1 LRIRRIWIGEWRH
14 FSNLEISLEQ
24 DAPLVCIVGANGT
37 GKSHIL
43 ELIAACAH
51 RLGLTQGV
59 QLARGEVFNDLHD
72 IELQFYLA
80 TGVSD
85 AVDVELAADENYSAW
100 DRTLTLRSRKT
111 TNVTTR
117 IEAGGITNPA
127 QSANFASRVI
137 AKLRSSRD
145 VHFLSLDADRSYPK
159 KNVNIN
165 QMAEAYGIDWE
176 DVEYTRGRSFM
187 PTSTLYD
194 EWMRYFLA
202 QENQTATKL
211 VQEARRAKKTG
222 ASQPEFKDHFEEYAL
237 SVQKVLPHIEFAG
250 VDSKAR
256 TLLFDTTGLHLTF
269 DQLSGGEREIA
280 FLIGQID
287 RFGLRQG
294 LFLID
299 EPELH
304 LNADLI
310 RTWVGYLLTTV
321 QEGQIWLATHS
332 LEAVE
337 AAGQQATF
345 VLERSTETK
354 KVDQIARLNE
364 RPVLA
369 ALSRSVGTP
378 AFSISQLLFVYIEGE
393 DGIGEREHYQKLSAL
408 GQKVRFIEAGAGT
421 EVSRRVSVIRSL
433 ASGVET
439 GIRIAG
445 IVDRDYKSPSE
456 VAVLQRAGVSVL
468 PVHEAENFH
477 LHPATLEVLLA
488 QNGQKVGA
496 ALALIRDAA
505 DKRAGNWIFQYA
517 MATPNARGL
526 PDMTIPAKEKAK
538 SLAWADFETDQSK
551 AIGAVVAL
559 TSFPTEEAKKFE
571 ALLLV
576 AVQAYAR
583 KRTEETLWKE
593 CEGKQVLNDVAKGI
607 GFASVSAMT
616 QATFAAWSRGSAPVS
631 SELKEFRQYLST
643 L

>member
-1 LRIRRIWIGEWRH
+1 LRIRHINIIQWRH
-14 FSNLEISLEQ
+14 FANIEIKLDH
-24 DAPLVCIVGANGT
+24 DAPLVCVVGANGT

-59 QLARGEVFNDLHD
+59 QIARGEVFNDPHD
-72 IELQFYLA
+72 ILLQFHLA
-80 TGVSD
+80 EAVSD
-85 AVDVELAADENYSAW
+85 SVDAELAADENYNAW
-100 DRTLTLRSRKT
+100 DRTLTIRSRNT
-111 TNVTTR
+111 VDPSSS
-117 IEAGGITNPA
+117 IEAGGIA
-127 QSANFASRVI
+127 DRDQSINFASRVI
-137 AKLRSSRD
+137 EKLRTSRE

-165 QMAEAYGIDWE
+165 QMAEAYGIDWAGT
-176 DVEYTRGRSFM
+176 EYTRGRSFM

-202 QENQTATKL
+202 KENQTGTKL
-211 VQEARRAKKTG
+211 MQDTRRSKKAG
-222 ASQPEFKDHFEEYAL
+222 APLPEFKDHFEDYAK

-250 VDSKAR
+250 VDSQAR

-294 LFLID
+294 LLLID

-310 RTWVGYLLTTV
+310 RIWVSYLLSTV

-345 VLERSTETK
+345 ILERSVETK
-354 KVDQIARLNE
+354 KVDRIARINE

-378 AFSISQLLFVYIEGE
+378 AFSISQLLFVFIEGE

-408 GQKVRFIEAGAGT
+408 GQSVRFIEAGAGT
-421 EVSRRVSVIRSL
+421 EVTRRVAVIKSL

-445 IVDRDYKSPSE
+445 VVDRDYKSAQEIAALKQS
-456 VAVLQRAGVSVL
+456 GIFVL

-477 LHPATLEVLLA
+477 LHPATLEILLT
-488 QNGQKVGA
+488 QNGLPA
-496 ALALIRDAA
+496 SSAPDLIRHAA
-505 DKRAGNWIFQYA
+505 DRRAGNWVFQFA
-517 MATPNARGL
+517 MATTNARSL
-526 PDMTIPAKEKAK
+526 PDMTVPAKEKAK
-538 SLAWADFETDQSK
+538 SLSWTDFEADEAK
-551 AIGAVVAL
+551 AISDVVSL
-559 TSFPTEEAKKFE
+559 TGFPSEEAKKFSSLILI
-571 ALLLV
+571 ATK
-576 AVQAYAR
+576 AYAK
-583 KRTEETLWKE
+583 KRNENTFWKD
-593 CEGKQVLNDVAKGI
+593 CEGKQVLNDVARGI
-607 GFASVSAMT
+607 GFAGVSAMT
-616 QATFAAWSRGSAPVS
+616 QATFAVWSRKNASVPA
-631 SELKEFRQYLST
+631 ELAEFRAYLAT
-643 L
+643 M

>member
-1 LRIRRIWIGEWRH
+1 LRIRHINIIQWRH
-14 FSNLEISLEQ
+14 FSNIEIKLDH
-24 DAPLVCIVGANGT
+24 DAPLVCVVGANGT

-59 QLARGEVFNDLHD
+59 QIARGEVFNDPHD
-72 IELQFYLA
+72 ILLQFYLA
-80 TGVSD
+80 PAVSD
-85 AVDVELAADENYSAW
+85 SVNAELASDESYNAW
-100 DRTLTLRSRKT
+100 DRTLTIRSR
-111 TNVTTR
+111 NPIDPLSS
-117 IEAGGITNPA
+117 IEAGGIA
-127 QSANFASRVI
+127 DRDQSVKFASHVTE
-137 AKLRSSRD
+137 KLRASHE

-159 KNVNIN
+159 KNLNIN
-165 QMAEAYGIDWE
+165 QMAEAYGIDWAGT
-176 DVEYTRGRSFM
+176 EYTRGRSFM

-202 QENQTATKL
+202 KENQAGTKL
-211 VQEARRAKKTG
+211 MQDTRRSKKAG
-222 ASQPEFKDHFEEYAL
+222 APLPEFRDHFEDYAK

-250 VDSKAR
+250 VDSQAR

-294 LFLID
+294 LLLID

-310 RTWVGYLLTTV
+310 RIWVSYLLSTV

-345 VLERSTETK
+345 ILERSTETK
-354 KVDQIARLNE
+354 KVDRIARINE

-378 AFSISQLLFVYIEGE
+378 AFSISQLLFVFIEGE

-408 GQKVRFIEAGAGT
+408 GQSVRFIEAGAGT
-421 EVSRRVSVIRSL
+421 EVTRRVAVIKSL

-445 IVDRDYKSPSE
+445 VVDRDYKSDQEIAALKQS
-456 VAVLQRAGVSVL
+456 GIFVL

-477 LHPATLEVLLA
+477 LHPATLEILLT
-488 QNGQKVGA
+488 QNGLA
-496 ALALIRDAA
+496 ASSALDLIRDVA
-505 DKRAGNWIFQYA
+505 DRRAGNWIFQYA
-517 MATPNARGL
+517 MATTNARSL
-526 PDMTIPAKEKAK
+526 PDMTVLAKEKAK
-538 SLAWADFETDQSK
+538 SLSWSDFEAD
-551 AIGAVVAL
+551 
-559 TSFPTEEAKKFE
+559 EAKVVSDVASLTRFPSEDAEKFKK
-571 ALLLV
+571 LLLI
-576 AVQAYAR
+576 ATKKYAR
-583 KRTEETLWKE
+583 KRNEGTFWKD

-607 GFASVSAMT
+607 GFAGVPAMT
-616 QATFAAWSRGSAPVS
+616 QATFVVWSRKNASIPI
-631 SELKEFRQYLST
+631 ELAEFRAYLAT
-643 L
+643 M